1 MTRQGEGTD
10 FIGKPLPE
18 LSQLPILQVSKA
30 MKGDSGL
37 FSWSMLNDSQ
47 QFDGTFEIIVQ
58 DQIGMIEFFFKK
70 KFACLVN
77 FTCVALAK
85 TGLVGGPFHP
95 SVCLSICKFWGT

>member
-18 LSQLPILQVSKA
+18 LSQLPILQVNNA
-30 MKGDSGL
+30 MKGDSGM

-58 DQIGMIEFFFKK
+58 DQIGMIAFFFS
-70 KFACLVN
+70 
-77 FTCVALAK
+77 K
-85 TGLVGGPFHP
+85 TNLHA
-95 SVCLSICKFWGT
+95 W